1 MKPTAS
7 ADICLI
13 LEGTYPFVSGGVST
27 WVHDLITE
35 QAPLTFH
42 LLCILAPQ
50 AKTESLYVL
59 PDNVVGVS
67 KVFLQELP
75 KDVTRVHKKSL
86 EAFFPEL
93 KKFLETL
100 HFGVMDTQHL
110 MALLSALKELQTQV
124 SGDILGARN
133 LILDSSEFWNLM
145 KELYQK
151 HLGHV
156 SFANYFW
163 SMRILVNTLFS
174 IMLTPYPVARTYH
187 ALCTGYAGLLLARI
201 RAETKAPCMLTEHGI
216 YTIERQI
223 EIVSSPWITAGQGFH
238 LDMEEKNL
246 SHFWINTFSNYA
258 RLCYQACDKI
268 IALYPEDQTLQLSYD
283 ADPKKL
289 QVIANGINVEKY
301 SHIKRTP
308 YHHRDPVKNPF
319 TVAFIGR
326 VVPIKDIKTY
336 IQGCVILRDLLAK
349 QGIMG
354 WRAFIIGTGEEAPD
368 YYEDCV
374 NYVQQQ
380 KLESFITF
388 TGLTA
393 LENYLPHIDVVVL
406 TSISEGQPLTILEA
420 GAVGI
425 PVVATSVGSC
435 PHLILGRVN
444 EDPACGEGGI
454 IIPLKDPQAM
464 AQAILKLFIDPT
476 YYQNCAQALKKRV
489 SHFHKHSDQHSAYAE
504 IYKIQNSNHITENG

>member
-1 MKPTAS
+1 MTDKMKPTTP

-13 LEGTYPFVSGGVST
+13 LEGTYPFVSGGVSA

-42 LLCILAPQ
+42 LFCILSPQ
-50 AKTESLYVL
+50 AKTEPLYVL
-59 PDNVVGVS
+59 PDNVVGIS
-67 KVFLQELP
+67 KVFLQDLP
-75 KDVTRVHKKSL
+75 GAASKVSKKSL
-86 EAFFPEL
+86 DAFFPEL

-100 HFGVMDTQHL
+100 HFGVMNTPHL
-110 MALLSALKELQTQV
+110 KAFLGALKKLQDQV
-124 SGDILGARN
+124 PGGVLGARN
-133 LILDSSEFWNLM
+133 LILDSSEFWELM
-145 KELYQK
+145 KELYQQYLK
-151 HLGHV
+151 HV

-163 SMRILVNTLFS
+163 SMRILLNTLFS
-174 IMLTPYPVARTYH
+174 VVLTPYPTARVYH

-216 YTIERQI
+216 YTLERQI
-223 EIVSSPWITAGQGFH
+223 EIVSSSWITAGQGFY

-258 RLCYQACDKI
+258 RLTYQACDKI
-268 IALYPEDQTLQLSYD
+268 IALYPEDQVLQLSYG
-283 ADPKKL
+283 AAPEKL
-289 QVIANGINVEKY
+289 QVIANGINLERY
-301 SHIKRTP
+301 NHIKRTP

-336 IQGCVILRDLLAK
+336 IQGCAILKDLLSA
-349 QGIMG
+349 QGITG

-374 NYVQQQ
+374 NYVHQQQ
-380 KLESFITF
+380 LESFITF
-388 TGLTA
+388 TGLTT
-393 LENYLPHIDVVVL
+393 LENYLPHIDIVVL

-425 PVVATSVGSC
+425 PVVATNVGSC
-435 PHLILGRVN
+435 PHLILGRAD
-444 EDPACGEGGI
+444 EDPSCGEGGI
-454 IIPLKDPQAM
+454 IIPLKSPQAM
-464 AQAILKLFIDPT
+464 AEAILKLFMDQT

-504 IYKIQNSNHITENG
+504 IYHATKNGS